1 MRLQLSNRHKII
13 WVVIGIT
20 TLLLWGG
27 SSAVSAQ
34 TDPSGTGNS
43 SSSATLDPPP
53 AAPEPI
59 APVAG
64 TPGAETPGADTTGA
78 NPLDGL
84 LDGEPGPAKK
94 DDKGDD
100 SGKLEVNIDLGQGT
114 GKEVPSRTVTIILGL
129 TVLAVAPSLLIMM
142 TSFTRMV
149 VVLSLTR
156 NALGVQSIPPNQVL
170 VGLAMFLTFFV
181 MAPVLTQV
189 NDTALQP
196 YLNGDITQSQA
207 LKEAEGPIKSFMLAN
222 TRSSDLGMMVSM
234 QGGEKPESAEKT
246 SLIAVIP
253 AFVLSELRSAFII
266 GIVLFV
272 PFVILDLVVSA
283 VLMSLGMMMLPPVFI
298 SLPLKLLVFVMVDG
312 WALTVQALV
321 SNYRTG

>member
-1 MRLQLSNRHKII
+1 M
-13 WVVIGIT
+13 
-20 TLLLWGG
+20 
-27 SSAVSAQ
+27 
-34 TDPSGTGNS
+34 
-43 SSSATLDPPP
+43 
-53 AAPEPI
+53 
-59 APVAG
+59 
-64 TPGAETPGADTTGA
+64 
-78 NPLDGL
+78 
-84 LDGEPGPAKK
+84 
-94 DDKGDD
+94 
-100 SGKLEVNIDLGQGT
+100 
-114 GKEVPSRTVTIILGL
+114 TIILGL
-129 TVLAVAPSLLIMM
+129 TVLAVAPSILIMM
-142 TSFTRMV
+142 TSFTRIV

-181 MAPVLTQV
+181 MSPVLTQV

-196 YLNGDITQSQA
+196 YMKGDITQSQA
-207 LKEAEGPIKSFMLAN
+207 LKKAEGPIKGFMLAN
-222 TRSSDLGMMVSM
+222 TRSSDLGMMVGM
-234 QGGEKPESAEKT
+234 QGGEKPETAEET

-312 WALTVQALV
+312 WALTAQALV

>member
-1 MRLQLSNRHKII
+1 MKLQISTRHKII
-13 WVVIGIT
+13 WVVLGIT
-20 TLLLWGG
+20 TILLWGG
-27 SSAVSAQ
+27 TNSVSAQ
-34 TDPSGTGNS
+34 TELTGNGT
-43 SSSATLDPPP
+43 SAQAQDP
-53 AAPEPI
+53 APIEPI
-59 APVAG
+59 APVTDGAAKTSDPSGLVDG
-64 TPGAETPGADTTGA
+64 TPGPS
-78 NPLDGL
+78 
-84 LDGEPGPAKK
+84 KK
-94 DDKGDD
+94 DGDGKD
-100 SGKLEVNIDLGQGT
+100 SGKLEVNIDLGQGK
-114 GKEVPSRTVTIILGL
+114 GNEVPSRTVTIILGL

-181 MAPVLTQV
+181 MSPVLTQV

-196 YLNGDITQSQA
+196 YLNGEITQSQA
-207 LKEAEGPIKSFMLAN
+207 LKKAEAPIKSFMLAN

-234 QGGEKPESAEKT
+234 QGGEKPKSPEKT
-246 SLIAVIP
+246 SLVAVIP
-253 AFVLSELRSAFII
+253 AFVLSELRTAFII